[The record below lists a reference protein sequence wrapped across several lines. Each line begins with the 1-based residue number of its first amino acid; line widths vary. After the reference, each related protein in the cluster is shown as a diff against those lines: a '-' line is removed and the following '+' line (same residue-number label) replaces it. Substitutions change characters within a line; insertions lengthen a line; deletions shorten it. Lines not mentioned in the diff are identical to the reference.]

1 MEPTPKSSSCNSA
14 DLQPGEEI
22 EVDFTFECWLT
33 PHTYTVTIATQDKDG
48 SSHDWLDDAITFD
61 VVSERQAAGVT
72 NLRAEIECRK
82 ISPHVAAH

>member
-1 MEPTPKSSSCNSA
+1 MK
-14 DLQPGEEI
+14 
-22 EVDFTFECWLT
+22 
-33 PHTYTVTIATQDKDG
+33 TYTVTIATQDKDG

-82 ISPHVAAH
+82 ISPHLAAHMGRESATRSN